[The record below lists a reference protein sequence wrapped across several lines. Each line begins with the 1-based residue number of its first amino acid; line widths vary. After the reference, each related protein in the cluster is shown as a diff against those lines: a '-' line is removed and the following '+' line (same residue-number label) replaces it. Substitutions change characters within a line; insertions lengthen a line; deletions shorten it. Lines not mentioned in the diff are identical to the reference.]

1 MGDAEAPAILPSE
14 EPVHP
19 ALKTT
24 RARLVLAFA
33 AVYVLWGSTYFAIR
47 IGIETLPPFILAGMR
62 HLFAGAILYSI
73 ARLRTGEQPTRANW
87 TSATV
92 IGALLLL
99 GGNGGV
105 CWSEQIVP
113 SGVTALLVATVSLW
127 MVIIE
132 WLRPRGTR
140 PTWRVTAGL
149 VLGFGGLVL
158 LAGPSHLGGERVN
171 LLGAAVLVLASL
183 SWATGSVYSKHSHLP
198 HDPLL
203 GTGMAS
209 LAGGILLFLASL
221 ATGEAGGMH
230 WRAVSL
236 HSELALV
243 YLIVFG
249 SIIAFTAY
257 TWLLRVAPPARV
269 ATYAFVNPVVAMF
282 LGWAFA
288 GEPVTLRTLLASAAI
303 LAAVILVITSRQ
315 RAVVVPR
322 DSSQAIESVS

>member
-14 EPVHP
+14 TPAHP
-19 ALKTT
+19 ALEPS

-33 AVYVLWGSTYFAIR
+33 AIYVLWGSTYFAIR
-47 IGIETLPPFILAGMR
+47 IGIETLPPFVLAGMR
-62 HLFAGAILYSI
+62 HVLAGAILYLV
-73 ARLRTGEQPTRANW
+73 ARLRSRERSTRANW
-87 TSATV
+87 NSALV
-92 IGALLLL
+92 IGGLLLL

-113 SGVTALLVATVSLW
+113 SGVAALLVATVSLW
-127 MVIIE
+127 MVIVE
-132 WLRPRGTR
+132 WVRPRGTR
-140 PTWRVTAGL
+140 PTWRVAAGL
-149 VLGFGGLVL
+149 ILGFGGLVL
-158 LAGPSHLGGERVN
+158 LVGPSHLGGGRVN
-171 LLGAAVLVLASL
+171 LLGATVLVLASL

-221 ATGEAGGMH
+221 VTGEAGRMH

-236 HSELALV
+236 HSALALV

-257 TWLLRVAPPARV
+257 TWLLRVATPARV
-269 ATYAFVNPVVAMF
+269 ATYAYVNPIVAMF

-288 GEPVTLRTLLASAAI
+288 AEHITLRTLLASAAI

-322 DSSQAIESVS
+322 DSSEALESVS